1 MSKLK
6 LLLIDDEEGIRKVLS
21 LSLKRDGYQVL
32 TAEDGGKG
40 IELFRKN
47 LPIIVLTDIKMP
59 GMDGI
64 EVLKRVKEIDPD
76 TQVIVITG
84 HGDMESAIKSLQ
96 LGASDFITKPVG
108 DQVLAVALNRA
119 KERLETKRLLREY
132 TNNLENMVKDATEE
146 VKRRYEFESKLI
158 QQSIDGIIATDKEGN
173 VLIFN
178 AAAERIFGYTEDEV
192 KTRKKVHHLFPEG
205 IGQKTTGILSGESR
219 SADDIFV
226 LEDTSVEGKNGE
238 VIPIRFSG
246 AILYE
251 TDKPIGSV
259 GFFQDLREIKR
270 LQKELIQSERLAAV
284 GQTVAGLAHGIK
296 NILNGLKGGVYIVN
310 TAMKKSPDSFAG
322 AGVKEGGNGSKLR
335 TGWDMVERNINRVS
349 GLVLDLLSYSKER
362 EPEYEKYDPNIIV
375 DEVCNLMESKA
386 KENDVKLIR
395 DLDKEIGEVYL
406 EPKGIH
412 SCLLNL
418 VSNAIDA
425 CIFDPDTE
433 KDWQVKV
440 RTHSDRKGGV
450 IYDVVDNGCGMDQE
464 VKDRIFTEFFSTKG
478 NRGTGLGLLVSQ
490 KIIHEHK
497 GILDVES
504 ELGRGTRFSIRLAK
518 QEFPE
523 KK

>member
-6 LLLIDDEEGIRKVLS
+6 LLLIDDEEGIRKLLS

-322 AGVKEGGNGSKLR
+322 ADVKEGGNGSKLR

-349 GLVLDLLSYSKER
+349 GLVLDLLNYSKER
-362 EPEYEKYDPNIIV
+362 EP
-375 DEVCNLMESKA
+375 
-386 KENDVKLIR
+386 
-395 DLDKEIGEVYL
+395 
-406 EPKGIH
+406 
-412 SCLLNL
+412 
-418 VSNAIDA
+418 
-425 CIFDPDTE
+425 
-433 KDWQVKV
+433 
-440 RTHSDRKGGV
+440 
-450 IYDVVDNGCGMDQE
+450 
-464 VKDRIFTEFFSTKG
+464 
-478 NRGTGLGLLVSQ
+478 
-490 KIIHEHK
+490 
-497 GILDVES
+497 
-504 ELGRGTRFSIRLAK
+504 
-518 QEFPE
+518 
-523 KK
+523 